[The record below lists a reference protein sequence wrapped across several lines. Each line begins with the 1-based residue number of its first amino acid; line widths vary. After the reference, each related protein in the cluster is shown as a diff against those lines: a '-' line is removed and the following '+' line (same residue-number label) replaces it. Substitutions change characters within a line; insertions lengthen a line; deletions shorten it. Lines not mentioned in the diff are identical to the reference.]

1 MLHSTSLL
9 ARHAI
14 LGTSVVACVT
24 FLAPAAMAQSSN
36 VCRAPEL
43 TGISEGALFDAGADA
58 DDQSIVLE
66 AGSIEAI
73 VGDEPRAS
81 MSGGVLLRRGLRL
94 AGAEAATYDP
104 ESLAVTLTGDVRY
117 RDPATEI
124 RSDSAQFSYSTG
136 RIVFEGAEF
145 QLGQGGARGAADA
158 IDISREGTIRLG
170 KVEYTTCPPGSND
183 WLLKAD
189 DISLDTNTGI
199 GTARNVALRF
209 QGVPFLY
216 APRLSFPLGDA
227 RKTGFLA
234 PEIGSARRTG
244 TEIRAPYYWNI
255 APNYDAT
262 ITPRI
267 LSDRGF
273 QFAGEFR
280 YLLDDNDGTIEVE
293 YLPDDDVFGDTRSFV
308 DFKHRTLFDN
318 GMRGVVDFSE
328 ASDGRYFEDLRG
340 SLSAATIT
348 HLNRSFVFD
357 YYGDY
362 WSFFGRVQ
370 DYQVIDEAIIPDDEP
385 YRRLP
390 QLRLSATSPFQPLGL
405 EAGFDGE
412 IVNFDRDTGVTG
424 WRMDLQ
430 PRLTWGLE
438 RAGWFVKPEVVLQHT
453 QYDLDNLE
461 PGQTDDPSRTLPI
474 SSLDLGFNFE
484 RRTGKDSRW
493 IQTLEPRLLYVH
505 VPYRDQDN
513 LPVFDTILP
522 DNNLVQLF
530 RKNRFLGID
539 RITDTDQLS
548 FGVTTRLLNGSS
560 GDEIVFATIGQTRY
574 LSEQGVT
581 LPNSPFATTSSSDYV
596 AEIRFLLF
604 KNFNFDIGHQW
615 GDGNRGTTKSEAR
628 LQYRPSDNKV
638 LNLAYRFRQDSLEQ
652 GDISWSWPVTERWN
666 FVGRYNY
673 SLRDDE
679 VLEQFFGLEYESCC
693 WGLRLVSRRYVST
706 REGTQDSSFG
716 LQLVLKGMASVGTS
730 ADRILERGILG
741 YTRNLQ

>member
-1 MLHSTSLL
+1 MLHHASLL
-9 ARHAI
+9 ARLAFI
-14 LGTSVVACVT
+14 GISVVAALSGVPD
-24 FLAPAAMAQSSN
+24 ARAQADN
-36 VCRAPEL
+36 VCRAPDL
-43 TGISEGALFDAGADA
+43 SGISEDALFDTGAESA
-58 DDQSIVLE
+58 DQSIVLE

-73 VGDEPRAS
+73 LGEKPRAS

-94 AGAEAATYDP
+94 AGADSAIYDP
-104 ESLAVTLTGDVRY
+104 ETYAVTLTGDVRY
-117 RDPATEI
+117 RDPASEI
-124 RSDSAQFSYSTG
+124 RSDTAEFSYSTG
-136 RIVFEGAEF
+136 RIIFRGAEF
-145 QLGQGGARGAADA
+145 QLGQGGARGAAGA
-158 IDISREGTIRLG
+158 IDISQEGTISLG
-170 KVEYTTCPPGSND
+170 QVEYTTCPPGSND

-189 DISLDTNTGI
+189 DIRLDTNSGF
-199 GTARNVALRF
+199 GTAKNVALRF
-209 QGVPFLY
+209 QGIPFLY

-234 PEIGSARRTG
+234 PEIGSAQRTG
-244 TEIRAPYYWNI
+244 NEIRAPYYWNI

-262 ITPRI
+262 ITPR
-267 LSDRGF
+267 LLTDRGL
-273 QFAGEFR
+273 QLGTEFR
-280 YLLDDNDGTIEVE
+280 YLTENNEGAVLVE
-293 YLPDDDVFGDTRSFV
+293 YLPDDDEFNDTRSFV
-308 DFKHRTLFDN
+308 EYRHRTLFEN
-318 GMRGVVDFSE
+318 GSRGIVDFSD

-340 SLSAATIT
+340 TLSAATIT
-348 HLNRSFVFD
+348 HLNRSAVFD
-357 YYGDY
+357 YYGDF

-370 DYQVIDEAIIPDDEP
+370 DYQVIDEAIVPDDEP
-385 YRRLP
+385 YRRVP
-390 QLRLSATSPFQPLGL
+390 QLQLSATSPYQPFGI

-424 WRMDLQ
+424 WRLDLQ
-430 PRLTWGLE
+430 PRLSWGVE
-438 RAGWFVKPEVVLQHT
+438 RAGWFVKPEVILEHT
-453 QYDLDNLE
+453 QYELDNVQ
-461 PGQTDDPSRTLPI
+461 PDQPTDPSRTLPI
-474 SSLDLGFNFE
+474 SSLDLGFNLE
-484 RRTGKDSRW
+484 RRVGDGSNW

-505 VPYRDQDN
+505 VPFRNQSD

-548 FGVTTRLLNGSS
+548 FGVTTRLLNAAN

-581 LPNSPFATTSSSDYV
+581 LPNNAFATTSSSDYV

-604 KNFNFDIGHQW
+604 ENFNFDIGHQW
-615 GDGNRGTTKSEAR
+615 GDGDRGTTKSEAR

-706 REGTQDSSFG
+706 REGTQDSSVG
-716 LQLVLKGMASVGTS
+716 LQLVLKGMASVGSS

-741 YTRNLQ
+741 YSRTLE

>member
-1 MLHSTSLL
+1 M
-9 ARHAI
+9 A
-14 LGTSVVACVT
+14 
-24 FLAPAAMAQSSN
+24 APAAYGQSAN
-36 VCRAPEL
+36 VCRAPDIS
-43 TGISEGALFDAGADA
+43 GISEGALFDPDADT
-58 DDQSIVLE
+58 DDQSITLE

-73 VGDEPRAS
+73 LGDQPKAS
-81 MSGGVLLRRGLRL
+81 MSGGVMLRRGLRL
-94 AGAEAATYDP
+94 AGADSAIYDP
-104 ESLAVTLTGDVRY
+104 ETLSVNLTGDVRY
-117 RDPATEI
+117 RDPASEI
-124 RSDSAQFSYSTG
+124 RSDSAEFSYSTG
-136 RIVFEGAEF
+136 RISFRGAEF
-145 QLGQGGARGAADA
+145 QLGQGGSRGAAGN
-158 IDISREGTIRLG
+158 IDISRDGVLSLG
-170 KVEYTTCPPGSND
+170 AVEYTTCPPGSND

-189 DISLDTNTGI
+189 DITLDTNTGV
-199 GTARNVALRF
+199 GRAKNVALRF
-209 QGVPFLY
+209 QGIPFLY

-234 PEIGSARRTG
+234 PEIGSAQRTG
-244 TEIRAPYYWNI
+244 NEIRAPYYWNI

-262 ITPRI
+262 IIPR
-267 LSDRGF
+267 LLTDRGL
-273 QFAGEFR
+273 QLGTEFR
-280 YLLDDNDGTIEVE
+280 YLTEDNEGTVLVE
-293 YLPDDDVFGDTRSFV
+293 YLPDDDEFGDTRSFV
-308 DFKHRTLFDN
+308 EYKHRTLWDN
-318 GMRGVVDFSE
+318 GMRGLVDFSD
-328 ASDGRYFEDLRG
+328 ASDGRYFEDLRAT
-340 SLSAATIT
+340 LSAATIT

-357 YYGDY
+357 YYSDY
-362 WSFFGRVQ
+362 WSFFGRFQ
-370 DYQVIDEAIIPDDEP
+370 DYQVIDEAIVPDDDP

-390 QLRLSATSPFQPLGL
+390 QLQLSATSPYQPLGL

-430 PRLTWGLE
+430 PRLTWGFE
-438 RAGWFVKPEVVLQHT
+438 NAGWFVKPEVILEHT
-453 QYDLDNLE
+453 QYDLDNVQ
-461 PGQTDDPSRTLPI
+461 PGQTTDPSRTLPI

-484 RRTGKDSRW
+484 RRVGQGSNW

-505 VPYRDQDN
+505 VPFRDQSD

-548 FGVTTRLLNGSS
+548 FGVTTRLLNAAD

-581 LPNSPFATTSSSDYV
+581 LPNNTFATTSSSDYV

-604 KNFNFDIGHQW
+604 DNFNFDIGHQW
-615 GDGNRGTTKSEAR
+615 GDGDRGTTKSEAR
-628 LQYRPSDNKV
+628 IQYRPADNKV

-716 LQLVLKGMASVGTS
+716 LQLVLKGMASVGSS